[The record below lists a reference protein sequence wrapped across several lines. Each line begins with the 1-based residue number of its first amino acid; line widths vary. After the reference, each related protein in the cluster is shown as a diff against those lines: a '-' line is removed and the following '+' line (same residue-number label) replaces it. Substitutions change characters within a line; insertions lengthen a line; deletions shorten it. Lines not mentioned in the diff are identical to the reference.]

1 MQPPAHPQLDAL
13 ISLDPGPGLADR
25 RFDPLRPAAG
35 DKVNAVVATEDK
47 HKKQR
52 ALRHQV
58 SCCRSLA
65 AALLVAPLALPAHAD
80 LKDSFQVHTDKIS
93 DAGEFGMDLQVNTT
107 PRGRAAPD
115 YPGEVVP
122 HRGWRFTTGFAYG
135 LATNWE
141 AGLTLPVSRDV
152 GGNTQA
158 AGVKLSLKWLPLN
171 PGEAEAGWFL
181 GANAE
186 LARMKQR
193 FSESRSCAEL
203 LLMAGWRNADW
214 MLAVNPKFGWPL
226 SDGLRSGTADFSIA
240 AKLVRTVVPDVSV
253 GVELFSELGTTRR
266 ILPAGEQ
273 GHVLFTTIDAHV
285 GGWDLNFGVGRGL
298 TKSADD
304 LTLKAMVGVPF

>member
-1 MQPPAHPQLDAL
+1 M
-13 ISLDPGPGLADR
+13 SSYR
-25 RFDPLRPAAG
+25 
-35 DKVNAVVATEDK
+35 T
-47 HKKQR
+47 
-52 ALRHQV
+52 
-58 SCCRSLA
+58 LA
-65 AALLVAPLALPAHAD
+65 AALLVSLLASPAHAE
-80 LKDSFQVHTDKIS
+80 LKDAFQVHTDKIS
-93 DAGEFGMDLQVNTT
+93 DAGQFGMDLQFNTT
-107 PRGRAAPD
+107 LRGRDTPD

-122 HRGWRFTTGFAYG
+122 HHGRRFTTGFAYG

-141 AGLTLPVSRDV
+141 AGLTLPVNREA
-152 GGNTQA
+152 GGNTQL
-158 AGVKLSLKWLPLN
+158 AGVKLSLKWLALN

-186 LARMKQR
+186 LARLKHR

-240 AKLVRTVVPDVSV
+240 AKLARRVVPDVSV
-253 GVELFSELGTTRR
+253 GVELFSDLGTTRR
-266 ILPAGEQ
+266 ILPTREQ

-285 GGWDLNFGVGRGL
+285 SGWDLNFGVGRGL